1 MTTSASNVV
10 SDSDIVDPA
19 SVPTSAAEA
28 PEPVNILIVDDQ
40 PENLV
45 ALRAILEHLGQNI
58 VQARSGREALRV
70 LLELDVA
77 VILLDVKMPE
87 MDGFETAT
95 LIRERERSRATPII
109 FLTAADRNQT
119 LAIRGYAVGA
129 VDYLIKPVV
138 PEFVRSKVQVFVEL
152 ARKNLQLQR
161 QAALLRQGEQAA
173 RELADARAELVSD
186 LETKNRELQTF
197 SYAVSHDLR
206 APLRRIEGFSRA
218 LQESHASGLD
228 AEGRRFLDRIR
239 DSTAHMSE
247 LIDAMLH
254 LSRVT
259 RVELRQQQVALSDI
273 ATDISTQLSQAE
285 PSRRV
290 EFVIRPGVEV
300 VGDAR
305 LLRTALENLFD
316 NAWKFTAAREVG
328 HIEFGVLHAHAVP
341 VYFVRDDGVGFDM
354 AYRERLFA
362 PFQRLHSARDFGGS
376 GVGLA
381 TVQRIIERHG
391 GTVWGESVPDQ
402 GATFSCTLSR
412 AR

>member
-1 MTTSASNVV
+1 MSTSVSNSTTDPVAVDSAS
-10 SDSDIVDPA
+10 A
-19 SVPTSAAEA
+19 SKPDAESA
-28 PEPVNILIVDDQ
+28 EPVNILIVDDQ

-45 ALRAILEHLGQNI
+45 ALNAILENLGQTI

-70 LLELDVA
+70 LLDLDVA

-87 MDGFETAT
+87 MDGFETAA

-138 PEFVRSKVQVFVEL
+138 PEFVRSKVQVFVDL
-152 ARKNLQLQR
+152 AKKNLLLER
-161 QAALLRQGEQAA
+161 QAALLREGEQAA
-173 RELADARAELVSD
+173 RELAEARAELVTD
-186 LETKNRELQTF
+186 LQNKNRELQAF

-218 LQESHASGLD
+218 LQESHSSSLD
-228 AEGRRFLDRIR
+228 DEGRKFLDRIQ
-239 DSTAHMSE
+239 DATSHMSE

-259 RVELRQQQVALSDI
+259 RTELRQQQVQLSEI
-273 ATDISTQLSQAE
+273 ATDIAAQLAQAE
-285 PSRRV
+285 SSRRV
-290 EFVIRPGVEV
+290 DFVIRPGVEV
-300 VGDAR
+300 TGDAR
-305 LLRTALENLFD
+305 LLRTALANLFD
-316 NAWKFTAAREVG
+316 NAWKFSASRETA
-328 HIEFGVLHAHAVP
+328 HIEFGVLNAHAVP
-341 VYFVRDDGVGFDM
+341 VYFVRDNGVGFDM
-354 AYRERLFA
+354 AYRDRLFA
-362 PFQRLHSARDFGGS
+362 PFQRLHSAKNYAGS

-391 GTVWGESVPDQ
+391 GAVWGESTLDE
-402 GATFSCTLSR
+402 GATFWFTLR
-412 AR
+412 